1 MTNQQLFDTVATH
14 LLTQRTRSIATKN
27 GRPTRCAYRG
37 RKNTRCAI
45 GCLIPDDRYDAA
57 FEGFAV
63 KKPEIRKAAGLRSAQ
78 LPLAE
83 ELQQIHDMVDPPFW
97 RLHLHLVARERRL
110 LLAVLDTQ

>member
-27 GRPTRCAYRG
+27 GVTRCAYRG
-37 RKNTRCAI
+37 RKGTRCAI

-63 KKPEIRKAAGLRSAQ
+63 SKPEILKAAGLRSAQ
-78 LPLAE
+78 QFLVV
-83 ELQQIHDMVDPPFW
+83 ELQQIHDMISPSLW
-97 RLHLHLVARERRL
+97 RGALRIAAREFRL
-110 LLAVLDTQ
+110 SPSVLDKE

>member
-27 GRPTRCAYRG
+27 GVTRCAYRG
-37 RKNTRCAI
+37 RKGTRCAI
-45 GCLIPDDRYDAA
+45 GCLIPDDRYDAT

-83 ELQQIHDMVDPPFW
+83 ELQQIHDMIIHPSLW
-97 RLHLHLVARERRL
+97 RGALRIVARERRL
-110 LLAVLDTQ
+110 SMSVLDKE